1 MSRLTLPRAAHR
13 RETVAL
19 LGFVAQAQ
27 RLGFT
32 LAEIRDIIA
41 VRRSGGTPC
50 RHVRAL
56 VRRKTEELDRTLDDL
71 TAMRRRLRG
80 LLRLVGRRRSST
92 ALVCPCIETA
102 PHDTERL
109 HDTKRRT
116 AWKA

>member
-1 MSRLTLPRAAHR
+1 VSRLTLPRAAHR

-41 VRRSGGTPC
+41 IRRSGGTPC

-56 VRRKTEELDRTLDDL
+56 VRRKAEELDRTLDDL
-71 TAMRRRLRG
+71 TATRRRLRG
-80 LLRLVGRRRSST
+80 LPRSSVSRT
-92 ALVCPCIETA
+92 SKAAVVCPHIELA
-102 PHDTERL
+102 QHDA
-109 HDTKRRT
+109 KRRPV
-116 AWKA
+116 WKA